1 VGSSLAPRVPFDLVV
16 GADIL
21 YDDRASGGRTG

>member
-21 YDDRASGGRTG
+21 YDRASGGRTG